1 MMVHEWA
8 GWRVPRRIA
17 GAGRGV
23 WRRGRWWV
31 VVAVA
36 LVAGACLVMLVTT
49 SGHADHGCTAR
60 CSQYEGGMVAGGSQ
74 QVYLVFSGRPRAGE
88 VTAG

>member
-8 GWRVPRRIA
+8 GLRVSRRIA

-23 WRRGRWWV
+23 WRRGRLWV

-36 LVAGACLVMLVTT
+36 VVAGACL
-49 SGHADHGCTAR
+49 
-60 CSQYEGGMVAGGSQ
+60 VAGGSQ
-74 QVYLVFSGRPRAGE
+74 QVYLVFWGGPRAGGFA
-88 VTAG
+88 AG